1 MVSDIDKAFK
11 EWLEGKM
18 PGTSYTRKGYADL
31 MNINLKDLEW
41 AFSAGYVAKT
51 MEKINER
58 I

>member
-1 MVSDIDKAFK
+1 MDIDKAFK
-11 EWLEGKM
+11 EWLEGKT

-41 AFSAGYVAKT
+41 AFYAGYVAKT
-51 MEKINER
+51 MGEINER

>member
-1 MVSDIDKAFK
+1 MDIDKAFK
-11 EWLEGKM
+11 EWLAGNI

-41 AFSAGYVAKT
+41 AFSAGYVAKN